1 MTTVA
6 PAFELRGK
14 VSQALLYARELR
26 QLYHEDRQLRDDL
39 KRARFSLKD
48 SHQKVVDLTALLQ
61 HHLERKQELDQA
73 YSELVDGVRKVLV
86 GSSSAA
92 APLAE
97 AKPHRGYGLSP
108 REVEVLQMVAEGYSN
123 KEIAGHFGLTEHT
136 VKNHLTGIMRK
147 LGARD
152 RAHAVVL
159 ALREGRILL
168 G

>member
-1 MTTVA
+1 MMSTVVSY
-6 PAFELRGK
+6 ELKGRL
-14 VSQALLYARELR
+14 SQALVYARELR
-26 QLYHEDRQLRDDL
+26 QLYREDRQFRVDL
-39 KRARFSLKD
+39 KRARSSLKD

-61 HHLERKQELDQA
+61 RHLERKQELDQA
-73 YSELVDGVRKVLV
+73 YRELVEGVRMVLV
-86 GSSSAA
+86 GPSSTSAPPVE
-92 APLAE
+92 APA
-97 AKPHRGYGLSP
+97 PRGSGLSP

-123 KEIAGHFGLTEHT
+123 KEIACHFGLTEHT

-159 ALREGRILL
+159 ALRQGRLLL

>member
-1 MTTVA
+1 MS
-6 PAFELRGK
+6 PELSYEPKGRLA
-14 VSQALLYARELR
+14 QALVYARELR
-26 QLYHEDRQLRDDL
+26 QLYREDRQFRDDL
-39 KRARFSLKD
+39 KRARSSLKD

-61 HHLERKQELDQA
+61 RHLERKQELDQA
-73 YSELVDGVRKVLV
+73 YRELVDGVRTVLV
-86 GSSSAA
+86 GRSATPA
-92 APLAE
+92 SPPEAHAP
-97 AKPHRGYGLSP
+97 RGSGLSP

-123 KEIAGHFGLTEHT
+123 KEIASHFGLTEHT

-159 ALREGRILL
+159 ALRQGRLLL

>member
-1 MTTVA
+1 VSTA
-6 PAFELRGK
+6 LGYELKGK
-14 VSQALLYARELR
+14 VAQALVYARELR
-26 QLYHEDRQLRDDL
+26 QLYHQDRQLREDL

-73 YSELVDGVRKVLV
+73 YRELVDGVRSVLV
-86 GSSSAA
+86 GSSPPP
-92 APLAE
+92 APPAE
-97 AKPHRGYGLSP
+97 ARSHRGSNLSP

-123 KEIAGHFGLTEHT
+123 KEIAGHFALTEHT

-159 ALREGRILL
+159 ALRQGRLLL

>member
-1 MTTVA
+1 MSTA
-6 PAFELRGK
+6 LGYELKGK
-14 VSQALLYARELR
+14 VAQALVYARELR
-26 QLYHEDRQLRDDL
+26 HLYHQDHQLKEDL

-73 YSELVDGVRKVLV
+73 YRELVDGVRNVLV
-86 GSSSAA
+86 GPSPTP
-92 APLAE
+92 APPAE
-97 AKPHRGYGLSP
+97 ARSHRGSSLSP

-159 ALREGRILL
+159 ALRQGRLLL

>member
-1 MTTVA
+1 MVSTGLSYE
-6 PAFELRGK
+6 FKGGL
-14 VSQALLYARELR
+14 SQALVYARELR
-26 QLYHEDRQLRDDL
+26 QLYREDRQFREDL
-39 KRARFSLKD
+39 KRARSSIKD

-61 HHLERKQELDQA
+61 RHLERKQELDQA
-73 YSELVDGVRKVLV
+73 YRELVDGVRRVLV
-86 GSSSAA
+86 GPPPISA
-92 APLAE
+92 PSAE
-97 AKPHRGYGLSP
+97 ARSHRGSGLSP

-123 KEIAGHFGLTEHT
+123 KEIASHFGLTEHT

-159 ALREGRILL
+159 ALRQGRLLL